1 MKTIMQVHIL
11 VRLFGLGLI
20 MIGLYRIPGAI
31 LALNK
36 LKEVQEKQK
45 EMMGQEFELFDL
57 FPTFTEMLFE
67 PVVFVVVGT
76 CLFLL
81 VKTVVRFIIG
91 KEQIEALLK
100 LDRTG
105 GQNQSR

>member
-1 MKTIMQVHIL
+1 MQVHIL
-11 VRLFGLGLI
+11 IRLFGLGLI
-20 MIGLYRIPGAI
+20 TIGLYRIAEAI
-31 LALNK
+31 LALKK

-45 EMMGQEFELFDL
+45 ELMGQEFELFDL

-81 VKTVVRFIIG
+81 VKTVVRLIIG
-91 KEQIEALLK
+91 KEQIEALLEI
-100 LDRTG
+100 DRAG

>member
-1 MKTIMQVHIL
+1 MQVHIL

-20 MIGLYRIPGAI
+20 IIGLYRIAGAI
-31 LALNK
+31 LALKK

-45 EMMGQEFELFDL
+45 ELMGQEFELFDL

-100 LDRTG
+100 LDRAG

>member
-20 MIGLYRIPGAI
+20 TIGLYRIAGAI
-31 LALNK
+31 PVLKK

-45 EMMGQEFELFDL
+45 ELLGQKFDLFDL
-57 FPTFTEMLFE
+57 FPTFTEMVFE
-67 PVVFVVVGT
+67 PVIFVIIGIS
-76 CLFLL
+76 LILL
-81 VKTVVRFIIG
+81 VKRIVRLIIG
-91 KEQIEALLK
+91 TEQIDALLK
-100 LDRTG
+100 LDRAG